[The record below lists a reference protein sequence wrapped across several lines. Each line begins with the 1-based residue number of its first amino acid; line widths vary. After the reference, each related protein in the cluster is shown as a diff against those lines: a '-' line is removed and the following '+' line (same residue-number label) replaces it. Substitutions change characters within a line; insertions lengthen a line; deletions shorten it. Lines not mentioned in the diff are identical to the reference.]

1 MCVEDLGA
9 PIAFSELKDGDLAV
23 GGGTGEEA
31 AEFVG
36 GPGDE
41 VDGGGVLGEGGY
53 QGPLRVGL
61 APDEDAGVVG

>member
-9 PIAFSELKDGDLAV
+9 PVAFSELEDGDLPV

-41 VDGGGVLGEGGY
+41 VYGGGVLGEGGY
-53 QGPLRVGL
+53 
-61 APDEDAGVVG
+61 

>member
-1 MCVEDLGA
+1 MEDLGA
-9 PIAFSELKDGDLAV
+9 PVAFAELKDGDLAV

-41 VDGGGVLGEGGY
+41 VYGGGVLREGG
-53 QGPLRVGL
+53 
-61 APDEDAGVVG
+61 D